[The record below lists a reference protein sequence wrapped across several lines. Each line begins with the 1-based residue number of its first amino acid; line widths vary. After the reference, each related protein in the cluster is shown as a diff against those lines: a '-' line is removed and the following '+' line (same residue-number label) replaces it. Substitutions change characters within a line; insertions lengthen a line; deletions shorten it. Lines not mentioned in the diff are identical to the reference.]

1 MTSHVIDSTFGGTRH
16 HLRLADA
23 AWGTLQACLNK
34 QGAAHQTVAVT
45 YVEDDEADELDDEV
59 DVAWLALVLKE
70 YAACHAL
77 LQGADADAADLVMC
91 TAKQA
96 SPEERTALLAAFAG
110 SDATFA
116 VPTDSLLEADA
127 AAGVDA
133 AAFCVRLGFRGDT
146 LAFPVPAAEHELCRL
161 YLDATAGLALG
172 DTEDAAPFAGSSLAP
187 CDVALLRS
195 ALLAEE
201 TQPSAAE
208 TLALLDKRVREAEG
222 AAAPHVVGHL
232 LFNVAESS
240 DDDALFSGLVQSQA
254 CYDYLADR
262 NVPKR
267 ERVVVRDGRPV
278 TYGSRVERAHR
289 ELCPKWGAAR
299 RAAFVAAMRERHA
312 AAPAVDTGLLSD
324 PVADAFA
331 ALFRDA
337 DAEGGAAAAP
347 AAGAEGGAEEP
358 VELTLDERFARA
370 VERAKTLPSGLS
382 NDNKLLLYAYFKQAQ
397 EGDCTKPKPGMLDFA
412 GKAKWQAW
420 VNVKG
425 TSSDDAKRQYADACD
440 AFAA

>member
-23 AWGTLQACLNK
+23 AWVTLQACLNR

-96 SPEERTALLAAFAG
+96 SPEERTALLAAFLAAG
-110 SDATFA
+110 SGATFA
-116 VPTDSLLEADA
+116 VPTDSLLDADA

-133 AAFCVRLGFRGDT
+133 ASFCVRLGFRGDT

-172 DTEDAAPFAGSSLAP
+172 DAQDTAPFAGSSLAP
-187 CDVALLRS
+187 CDVALLRG

-201 TQPSAAE
+201 TQPSTAE

-222 AAAPHVVGHL
+222 AGASHVVGHV
-232 LFNVAESS
+232 LFNVVQGS
-240 DDDALFSGLVQSQA
+240 DALFSGLVQSQA

-267 ERVVVRDGRPV
+267 ERLVVRDGRPV
-278 TYGSRVERAHR
+278 TYGSRIERAHR
-289 ELCPKWGAAR
+289 ELCPKWSAER

-312 AAPAVDTGLLSD
+312 AAPVVDTGLLSD

-331 ALFRDA
+331 ALFKDA
-337 DAEGGAAAAP
+337 DAEAAAP
-347 AAGAEGGAEEP
+347 AAGAAGEREAEEP
-358 VELTLDERFARA
+358 AELTLDERFARA